1 MYWEYH
7 PGREPQADEG
17 YMYQTTCAVVVVVV
31 VFVVVVFVVD
41 VIARNVR
48 KVLPVI
54 LGSVAKSSMVRMTGR
69 RWLS

>member
-1 MYWEYH
+1 M
-7 PGREPQADEG
+7 
-17 YMYQTTCAVVVVVV
+17 VVVVVV

-69 RWLS
+69 RWSS